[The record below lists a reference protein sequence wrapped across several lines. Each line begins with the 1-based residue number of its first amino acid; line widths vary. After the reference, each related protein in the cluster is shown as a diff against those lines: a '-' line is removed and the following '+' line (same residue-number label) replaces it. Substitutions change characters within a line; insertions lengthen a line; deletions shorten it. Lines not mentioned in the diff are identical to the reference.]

1 MAVVPE
7 KSLISKILVFPAER
21 NLNNKVISC
30 FMVEQQKLQNKIFL
44 KLWNN
49 SEKTNLLSI
58 NYNFLVTKH
67 KNSMG
72 N

>member
-1 MAVVPE
+1 
-7 KSLISKILVFPAER
+7 
-21 NLNNKVISC
+21 
-30 FMVEQQKLQNKIFL
+30 MVEQQKLQNKIFL